1 MKNARNITPTF
12 YLDCLKAVVEH
23 QRASK
28 SFVQKHMRCSFE
40 KADAIV
46 WAFEKA
52 GYVSSQKCNGRRD
65 VLADEW
71 AVSELEE
78 DIKRDQARAVVL
90 RDEEP
95 AQPVLEPY
103 TPPPAYRRQVKWSA
117 EIEDQ
122 IIDQITSG
130 YTLEKIAENPS
141 MPSKATIL
149 RWTQGE
155 GGVIDG
161 ASFKARYDQA
171 RIARADRLAAE
182 ILRIGDDSSHDRIV
196 EELPGGV
203 VTERVDHEHIAR
215 SKLRCDNRRWV
226 LQTLFPE
233 RFSAKMVVE
242 HQNAAPVTR
251 PMLEDRGINL
261 RCLTKDARAALR
273 NFLNVVERDKA
284 NGWTPDFNDA

>member
-1 MKNARNITPTF
+1 MKNARNITPAF

-28 SFVQKHMRCSFE
+28 NFIQKHMRCSFE
-40 KADAIV
+40 KADAVV

-52 GYVSSQKCNGRRD
+52 GYVSPEKGNGRRD
-65 VLADEW
+65 VIADDW
-71 AVSELEE
+71 AVTELEE

-90 RDEEP
+90 KDEEP
-95 AQPVLEPY
+95 AQPVLKPY
-103 TPPPAYRRQVKWSA
+103 TPPPAYRRQVKWSP
-117 EIEDQ
+117 EVEDQ
-122 IIDQITSG
+122 IIDQVIAG
-130 YTLEKIAENPS
+130 YTVEKICEAPT
-141 MPSKATIL
+141 MASKATVM
-149 RWTQGE
+149 RWLNGE
-155 GGVIDG
+155 CGVKDG

-182 ILRIGDDSSHDRIV
+182 IIRIGDDSSQDRIV

-233 RFSAKMVVE
+233 RFAAKMIVE
-242 HQNAAPVTR
+242 HQNGGAATSGNPQWR
-251 PMLEDRGINL
+251 PPLEDL
-261 RCLTKDARAALR
+261 AKLSRAARGKLR
-273 NFLNVVERDKA
+273 AFLEQVQADEA
-284 NGWTPDFNDA
+284 GA